1 MRDCAKKCYLKKKN
15 CDQEE
20 CRLWLDYP
28 EDHNCTL
35 IAVEKNGPMT
45 LREIA
50 ERHNISIVR
59 VKQIVDKTL
68 IKIKSV
74 VNRDEY

>member
-1 MRDCAKKCYLKKKN
+1 MRDCAKKCHLRKKN

-28 EDHNCTL
+28 PDHNCTL

-59 VKQIVDKTL
+59 VKQIADKAL
-68 IKIKSV
+68 LKIKSGF
-74 VNRDEY
+74 NRDEY

>member
-28 EDHNCTL
+28 EDQNCTL
-35 IAVEKNGPMT
+35 IAVDKNGPMT